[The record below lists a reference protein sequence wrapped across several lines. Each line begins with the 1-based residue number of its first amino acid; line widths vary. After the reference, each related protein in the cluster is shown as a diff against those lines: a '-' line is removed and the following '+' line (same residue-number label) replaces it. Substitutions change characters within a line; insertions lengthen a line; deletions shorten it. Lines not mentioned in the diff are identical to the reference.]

1 MNNLSFNFQNQTVIV
16 TGGTRGIGAAITKAF
31 LEAGA
36 FVYAI
41 YAGNDKAANEFK
53 DQVKEKA
60 EFLELIKCDVSNAS
74 EVNQFFEKL
83 DEREVKIDVLI
94 NNSGIRRDGL
104 TASMDISDFNKVME
118 VNLNGT
124 LLMSQ
129 KAVLNMMKS
138 RYGRIIN
145 ISSVSGVLGLAGQ
158 ANYSCSK
165 AGQIALSKVMA
176 KEVAKRGITINSILP
191 GFIETDLIS
200 DLPEDQLKEYK
211 KDVPLKR
218 FGRPDEV
225 ASCVMFLA
233 SKEASYMTGA
243 EINLSGGLL

>member
-16 TGGTRGIGAAITKAF
+16 TGGTRGIGAAISKAF

-104 TASMDISDFNKVME
+104 TASMDVSDFNKVME